1 MLKIPAQTTVEYW
14 KQLTDEN
21 AHNRARIEICKWL
34 LIQFNESKDRNFRP
48 PTSEVV
54 RLHKI
59 FSAIE
64 TIAEDIGHMI
74 NDLLD
79 LRYRKTEQ
87 MIALVRRINP
97 EVADIIYHSL

>member
-1 MLKIPAQTTVEYW
+1 MLTIPAQTTVEYW

-34 LIQFNESKDRNFRP
+34 LRQLHTDNQRTEA
-48 PTSEVV
+48 EHALMQ
-54 RLHKI
+54 LHKV

-64 TIAEDIGHMI
+64 TIAEDIGHMTG
-74 NDLLD
+74 DLMEIRHTKTD
-79 LRYRKTEQ
+79 L
-87 MIALVRRINP
+87 MISLVRRLNP